1 MVLVAG
7 VCNME
12 WIRCVCSFLPVGVSV
27 RKLNVVTTG
36 RRRVVDEVAREVQN
50 IPNRGYIPNRLK

>member
-1 MVLVAG
+1 M
-7 VCNME
+7 CNM
-12 WIRCVCSFLPVGVSV
+12 GVSV

-36 RRRVVDEVAREVQN
+36 RRRVVDEVAREAQN